1 MSVEWDVL
9 GGVPAAT
16 RRGGPAREW
25 FARSAALDGA
35 RGAAVLL
42 MLLDHLLVVTGHGD
56 LWWVRSTVTRA
67 AMPGFMVIGGALV
80 SGTMTPPRLARLV
93 RTIAFGVALP
103 VVVPWIDDPN
113 ILVMYAAGW
122 LLVWAVR
129 RWTWG
134 APLLVIVGATLAGNG
149 LLGHTGAGYY
159 PIGAVAALMAAGAW
173 IGPVRLGSWLRSF
186 AARRL
191 RPVQWLGRHALA
203 FYVLHLLV
211 LRFLQV
217 GGVL

>member
-1 MSVEWDVL
+1 MTATMID
-9 GGVPAAT
+9 PAPVRET
-16 RRGGPAREW
+16 SPARN
-25 FARSAALDGA
+25 AALDGA
-35 RGAAVLL
+35 RGAAILL

-56 LWWVRSTVTRA
+56 LWVRSTITRA
-67 AMPGFMVIGGALV
+67 AMPAFMVIGGALV
-80 SGTMTPPRLARLV
+80 ARTMTPPRLARLV
-93 RTIAFGVALP
+93 RTIAFGLALP

-122 LLVWAVR
+122 LLVWGVR

-134 APLLVIVGATLAGNG
+134 APLLVIVGATLAANG

-173 IGPVRLGSWLRSF
+173 IGRAQLATWLHAF
-186 AARRL
+186 GGRRL
-191 RPVQWLGRHALA
+191 LPVQWLGRHALA
-203 FYVLHLLV
+203 FYVLHLLA
-211 LRFLQV
+211 LRFLQL